1 MVATGKYV
9 PQSDFARKHF
19 GQGREEGREE
29 GRLAEAKLV
38 LKQLRIKFG
47 DAVTAE
53 IEQQVQSATTNKLE
67 LYGERL
73 MTLDALDAVLS
84 DD

>member
-9 PQSDFARKHF
+9 PQSEFAKKHF
-19 GQGREEGREE
+19 GQGLEKGLEQ

-38 LKQLRIKFG
+38 LKLLHIKFG

-53 IEQQVQSATTNKLE
+53 VEQRVQNATHEQLE
-67 LYGERL
+67 RIGERL
-73 MTLDALDAVLS
+73 MTLDSLEAVLNN
-84 DD
+84 D

>member
-9 PQSDFARKHF
+9 PQSEFAKKHF
-19 GQGREEGREE
+19 GQGLEKGLEK

-47 DAVTAE
+47 DAVTTE
-53 IEQQVQSATTNKLE
+53 VEQQVQSATHE
-67 LYGERL
+67 QIERIGERL
-73 MTLDALDAVLS
+73 MTLDTLEAVLS